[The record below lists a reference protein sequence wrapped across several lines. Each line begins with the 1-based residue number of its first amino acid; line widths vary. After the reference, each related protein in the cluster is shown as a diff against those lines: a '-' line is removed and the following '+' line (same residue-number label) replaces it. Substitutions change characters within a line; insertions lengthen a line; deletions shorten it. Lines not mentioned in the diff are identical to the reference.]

1 MDPQLYLNRIRYTS
15 DLNPTL
21 AVLRA
26 LQTHHLHAV
35 PFENLD
41 IHLGTPIIPEWEAIY
56 QKVVLRNRGGFCYE
70 LNGLFYELLKAL
82 GFEVK
87 QISARVYMAEKGFGP
102 EFDHL
107 ALIVQLDGAEYMVD
121 VGFGEFAGA
130 PLRMVLDVEQQDP
143 RGVFLINRYDDTYL
157 QVSKQQGEK
166 WIPEHIFTLEER
178 ELVDFAEMCTYQQT
192 APDSYF
198 RTKRMCSLATATGR
212 ISLAGDI
219 LKITDGDTINET
231 TIPDDETYRKYLKA
245 YMDIELDTDFITLS

>member
-1 MDPQLYLNRIRYTS
+1 MNWKNYLNRIRYTS

-21 AVLRA
+21 SVLRD
-26 LQTHHLHAV
+26 LQAHHLHAI

-41 IHLGTPIIPEWEAIY
+41 IHTDTLIIPELEAIY
-56 QKVVLRNRGGFCYE
+56 QKMVMRNRGGFCYE
-70 LNGLFYELLKAL
+70 LNGLFSKLLKSL

-107 ALIVQLDGAEYMVD
+107 ALIVQVDGADYLVD

-143 RGVFLINRYDDTYL
+143 RGVFRINRYDDMYL
-157 QVSKQQGEK
+157 QVSKQVGDQ
-166 WIPEHIFTLEER
+166 WIPEHLFTKEAR
-178 ELVDFAEMCTYQQT
+178 ELSDFAEMCTYQQT

-198 RTKRMCSLATATGR
+198 RTKRMCSLATPTGR

-219 LKITDGDTINET
+219 LKITDGDTVTET
-231 TIPDDETYRKYLKA
+231 TIPDDATYRKYLKT
-245 YMDIELDTDFITLS
+245 YMAIELDADFITLS